1 MKNYL
6 VLLRNY
12 PSPSSHN
19 NTTTIPSL
27 GINWLNYFW
36 HPCAPGASYNNHV
49 LLFRIS
55 FISQK
60 VQKDYTGNDGL
71 FLQRRG
77 HRQTDRQTSWWYAT
91 RFHLK
96 LNFSIWLIVQFMVP
110 YRISRSWK
118 SRLGVSFDDL
128 YLLYMMVKLW
138 EKKKNTI
145 DLRLSTVLK
154 ETHAPIGQG
163 WRSLRDF
170 RYHLFLKAGCSLSRK
185 LAYE

>member
-12 PSPSSHN
+12 LSPSSHN

-36 HPCAPGASYNNHV
+36 HPYAPGASYNNHV

-118 SRLGVSFDDL
+118 SRLGVSFVTCT
-128 YLLYMMVKLW
+128 YY
-138 EKKKNTI
+138 
-145 DLRLSTVLK
+145 
-154 ETHAPIGQG
+154 THDG
-163 WRSLRDF
+163 
-170 RYHLFLKAGCSLSRK
+170 
-185 LAYE
+185 